1 MTRTLLITG
10 ASSGIGR
17 ATALLAGSAGYDV
30 AVHFHANE
38 AEAQRVVVLLRGEG
52 RRAVALQADLQQP
65 EEVERLYARLDSELG
80 GELVG
85 VINSA
90 GVGLPRSQIAELSA
104 SALERLFA
112 INVTAVILSCRE
124 AVNRLSLARGG
135 RGGVILNLS
144 SMAATIGGRPGNA
157 AYAASKAAVDA
168 FTIGLAKEVAAEGI
182 RAVSVRP
189 GMVDT
194 EMTRDA
200 LADPQFAATVRASIP
215 LGRPARAEEIAKPLI
230 WLLSEGASFITGT
243 CVEISGGGF
252 HVARG

>member
-1 MTRTLLITG
+1 MARTLLITG

-30 AVHFHANE
+30 AVHFRANE
-38 AEAQRVVVLLRGEG
+38 AQALRVVEQLRGQR
-52 RRAVALQADLQQP
+52 RRAIALQADLQQP
-65 EEVERLYARLDSELG
+65 EAVERLYAQLDRELP
-80 GELVG
+80 GELAG

-90 GVGLPRSQIAELSA
+90 GIGLPRSPVTELAA

-112 INVTAVILSCRE
+112 INVTGVMLSCRE
-124 AVNRLSLARGG
+124 AVKRMSRARGG
-135 RGGVILNLS
+135 LGGVILNLS

-168 FTIGLAKEVAAEGI
+168 FTIGLAKEVAADGI
-182 RAVSVRP
+182 RAISVRP

-194 EMTRDA
+194 EMTREA
-200 LADPQFAATVRASIP
+200 LADAQFSATVRASIP
-215 LGRPARAEEIAKPLI
+215 LGRPARADEVAKPLI
-230 WLLSEGASFITGT
+230 WLLSDGASFITGT

-252 HVARG
+252 HLARA

>member
-1 MTRTLLITG
+1 LITG

-30 AVHFHANE
+30 AVHFRANE
-38 AEAQRVVVLLRGEG
+38 AQALRVVEQLRGQR
-52 RRAVALQADLQQP
+52 RRAIALQADLQQP
-65 EEVERLYARLDSELG
+65 EAVERLYAQLDRELP
-80 GELVG
+80 GELAG

-90 GVGLPRSQIAELSA
+90 GIGLPRPPVTELAA

-112 INVTAVILSCRE
+112 INVTGVMLSCRE
-124 AVNRLSLARGG
+124 AVKRMSRARGG
-135 RGGVILNLS
+135 LGGVILNLS

-168 FTIGLAKEVAAEGI
+168 FTIGLAKEVAADGI
-182 RAVSVRP
+182 RAISVRP

-194 EMTRDA
+194 EMTREA
-200 LADPQFAATVRASIP
+200 LADAQFSATVRASIP
-215 LGRPARAEEIAKPLI
+215 LGRPARADEVAKPLI
-230 WLLSEGASFITGT
+230 WLLSDGASFITGT

-252 HVARG
+252 HLARA